1 MLNLLTT
8 LYAKIEQL
16 KGKKLVILLMCVF
29 IVFLLIGLGFGYITN
44 KVLNKTEQTEF
55 VNTQE
60 TPSAKQ
66 YYQGRVVYVNPN
78 LYPNDKISYMLADE
92 NGNEII
98 LLKSKDQK
106 LVVTEGHT
114 VKALGKVLKTKI
126 GDKEYLM
133 VEEIIIQNG
142 VSTPF
147 GVQNDGSN

>member
-1 MLNLLTT
+1 
-8 LYAKIEQL
+8 
-16 KGKKLVILLMCVF
+16 
-29 IVFLLIGLGFGYITN
+29 
-44 KVLNKTEQTEF
+44 
-55 VNTQE
+55 
-60 TPSAKQ
+60 
-66 YYQGRVVYVNPN
+66 
-78 LYPNDKISYMLADE
+78 MLADE